1 METFL
6 LTFYIVFCTLQQ
18 KNTILPPQTAVSYS
32 VNLRYNMQTPLVSK
46 GSLLL
51 FILCC
56 SVIRVNLIGSCARA
70 GLRGQYPEL
79 VDLVWLMSDS

>member
-32 VNLRYNMQTPLVSK
+32 VNLRYNMQTPLDSSR
-46 GSLLL
+46 GA
-51 FILCC
+51 CC
-56 SVIRVNLIGSCARA
+56 YLSFVAALSELI
-70 GLRGQYPEL
+70 
-79 VDLVWLMSDS
+79 